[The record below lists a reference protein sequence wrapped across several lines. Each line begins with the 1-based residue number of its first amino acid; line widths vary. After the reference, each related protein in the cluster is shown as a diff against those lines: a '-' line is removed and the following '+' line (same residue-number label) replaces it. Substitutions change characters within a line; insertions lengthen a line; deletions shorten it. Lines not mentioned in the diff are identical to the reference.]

1 MIFCIKSRF
10 TIGNNSVIIYCV
22 NIVRIREVIS
32 YNEYRFSKNT
42 FPAPQRTWT
51 YTKTGC
57 RRSWHYEKGKREC
70 GLEFLVKAADY
81 YNVSTDYLLG
91 RSPVSNGGIITE
103 SDIPDGNSSGDSKSG
118 DIMLA
123 LNKKLITNSIE
134 VIFSILQKIK
144 SSKLSKS
151 VSSML
156 TLSVYKAFRITYNAN
171 RKNDDNLFGV
181 SPTSALHLIDSAICL
196 EVGAAADAANDADNA
211 PSITT
216 NSIEAEYDKQG
227 TALLSLIKN
236 AEKRLDRINTD

>member
-1 MIFCIKSRF
+1 MLSEKIRNLRFNRGFSQVDLAKILGVTKQSVSNWENENIMPSIDMLIKLAQL
-10 TIGNNSVIIYCV
+10 
-22 NIVRIREVIS
+22 
-32 YNEYRFSKNT
+32 FS
-42 FPAPQRTWT
+42 
-51 YTKTGC
+51 
-57 RRSWHYEKGKREC
+57 
-70 GLEFLVKAADY
+70 
-81 YNVSTDYLLG
+81 VSTDYLLG

-103 SDIPDGNSSGDSKSG
+103 SDIPDGNSSGDSNSG
-118 DIMLA
+118 GIMLA

-134 VIFSILQKIK
+134 VIFSLLQKIK

-196 EVGAAADAANDADNA
+196 EVGAAADAANDAENA

-216 NSIEAEYDKQG
+216 NSIEADYDKQG